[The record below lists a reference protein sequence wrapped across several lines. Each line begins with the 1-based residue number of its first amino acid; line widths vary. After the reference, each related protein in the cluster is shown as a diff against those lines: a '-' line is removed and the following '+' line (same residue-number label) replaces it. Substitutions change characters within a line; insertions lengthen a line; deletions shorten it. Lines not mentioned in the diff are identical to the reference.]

1 MSRIYCTIQDIVN
14 QIDYI
19 IVIEQIMI
27 YLNKINELWRFH
39 MVNIVKIRG
48 SVFAPYALLKP
59 IQDPA
64 TGRVFEYAGDAREFT
79 PYAVN
84 TKRSRLEQEVVVDFY
99 KREIFTYADACIVT
113 VKITNPDGSI
123 EYQKG
128 ETSTE
133 NIACTNIVWS
143 EDEVSFEMRASAS
156 NPLNAV
162 APAAD
167 YFLTIRVNE
176 SGTVHVEGLHD
187 GFPCYEF
194 YKQIDFSSFELI
206 YTHDFRKTDDTP
218 AALAGEMEY
227 SFKTKI

>member
-1 MSRIYCTIQDIVN
+1 
-14 QIDYI
+14 
-19 IVIEQIMI
+19 
-27 YLNKINELWRFH
+27 

-59 IQDPA
+59 IKDAA
-64 TGRVFEYAGDAREFT
+64 TGRVFEYAGDARVFT

-84 TKRSRLEQEVVVDFY
+84 TKRSRLEQEVIVDFY

-156 NPLNAV
+156 NPLNAA

-167 YFLTIRVNE
+167 YLLAIRVNK
-176 SGTVHVEGLHD
+176 SGTLHVEGVHD

-194 YKQIDFSSFELI
+194 YKQVDFGSFESI
-206 YTHDFRKTDDTP
+206 YTHDFRETNDTP

-227 SFKTKI
+227 NFKTKI

>member
-1 MSRIYCTIQDIVN
+1 
-14 QIDYI
+14 
-19 IVIEQIMI
+19 
-27 YLNKINELWRFH
+27 

-59 IQDPA
+59 IKDAA

-84 TKRSRLEQEVVVDFY
+84 TKRSRLEQEVIVDFY

-156 NPLNAV
+156 NPLNAA

-167 YFLTIRVNE
+167 YLLAIRVNK
-176 SGTVHVEGLHD
+176 SGTLHVEGVHD

-194 YKQIDFSSFELI
+194 YKQVDFGSFESI
-206 YTHDFRKTDDTP
+206 YTHDFRETNDTP

-227 SFKTKI
+227 NFKTKI

>member
-1 MSRIYCTIQDIVN
+1 
-14 QIDYI
+14 
-19 IVIEQIMI
+19 
-27 YLNKINELWRFH
+27 

-156 NPLNAV
+156 NPLNAA

-176 SGTVHVEGLHD
+176 SDTVHVEGLHD

-194 YKQIDFSSFELI
+194 YKQIDFGSFELI

>member
-1 MSRIYCTIQDIVN
+1 
-14 QIDYI
+14 
-19 IVIEQIMI
+19 
-27 YLNKINELWRFH
+27 

-143 EDEVSFEMRASAS
+143 EEEVSFEMRASAS
-156 NPLNAV
+156 NPLNAA

-176 SGTVHVEGLHD
+176 SGTVHVEGVHD

-194 YKQIDFSSFELI
+194 YKQIDFGSFELI
-206 YTHDFRKTDDTP
+206 YTHDFRETDDTP

>member
-1 MSRIYCTIQDIVN
+1 
-14 QIDYI
+14 
-19 IVIEQIMI
+19 
-27 YLNKINELWRFH
+27 

-48 SVFAPYALLKP
+48 SVFAPYDLLKP
-59 IQDPA
+59 IQDPV

-156 NPLNAV
+156 NPLNAA

-194 YKQIDFSSFELI
+194 YKQIDFGSFELI
-206 YTHDFRKTDDTP
+206 YTHDFRETDDTP

>member
-1 MSRIYCTIQDIVN
+1 
-14 QIDYI
+14 
-19 IVIEQIMI
+19 
-27 YLNKINELWRFH
+27 

-113 VKITNPDGSI
+113 VKIKNPDGSI

-156 NPLNAV
+156 NPLNAA

-194 YKQIDFSSFELI
+194 YKQIDFGSFELI

>member
-1 MSRIYCTIQDIVN
+1 
-14 QIDYI
+14 
-19 IVIEQIMI
+19 
-27 YLNKINELWRFH
+27 

-113 VKITNPDGSI
+113 VEITNPDGSI

-156 NPLNAV
+156 NPLNAA

-194 YKQIDFSSFELI
+194 YKQIDFGSFELI
-206 YTHDFRKTDDTP
+206 YTHDFRETDDTP

>member
-1 MSRIYCTIQDIVN
+1 
-14 QIDYI
+14 
-19 IVIEQIMI
+19 
-27 YLNKINELWRFH
+27 

-59 IQDPA
+59 IKDAA
-64 TGRVFEYAGDAREFT
+64 TGRVFEYAGDARGFT

-84 TKRSRLEQEVVVDFY
+84 TKRSRLEQEVIVDFY

-156 NPLNAV
+156 NPLNAA

-167 YFLTIRVNE
+167 YLLAIRVNK
-176 SGTVHVEGLHD
+176 SGTLHVEGVHD

-194 YKQIDFSSFELI
+194 YKQVDFGSFESI
-206 YTHDFRKTDDTP
+206 YTHDFRETNDTP

-227 SFKTKI
+227 NFKTKI

>member
-1 MSRIYCTIQDIVN
+1 
-14 QIDYI
+14 
-19 IVIEQIMI
+19 
-27 YLNKINELWRFH
+27 

-48 SVFAPYALLKP
+48 SVFAPYASLEP
-59 IQDPA
+59 IKDSA

-84 TKRSRLEQEVVVDFY
+84 TKRSRLEQEVTVDFY

-128 ETSTE
+128 ETSTD

-143 EDEVSFEMRASAS
+143 EDKVSFEMRASAS
-156 NPLNAV
+156 NPLNAA

-167 YFLTIRVNE
+167 YLLAIRVNKN
-176 SGTVHVEGLHD
+176 GTVHVEGVHD

-194 YKQIDFSSFELI
+194 YKQVDFGSFELI
-206 YTHDFRKTDDTP
+206 YTHDFRETNDTP

-227 SFKTKI
+227 NFKMTV

>member
-1 MSRIYCTIQDIVN
+1 M
-14 QIDYI
+14 
-19 IVIEQIMI
+19 
-27 YLNKINELWRFH
+27 
-39 MVNIVKIRG
+39 
-48 SVFAPYALLKP
+48 LKP
-59 IQDPA
+59 IKDAA
-64 TGRVFEYAGDAREFT
+64 TGRVFEYAGDARGFT

-84 TKRSRLEQEVVVDFY
+84 TKRSRLEQEVIVDFI
-99 KREIFTYADACIVT
+99 KRNFHICRCLHRYC
-113 VKITNPDGSI
+113 KITNPDGSI

-156 NPLNAV
+156 NPLNAA

-167 YFLTIRVNE
+167 YLLAIRVNK
-176 SGTVHVEGLHD
+176 SGTLHVEGVHD

-194 YKQIDFSSFELI
+194 YKQVDFGSFESI
-206 YTHDFRKTDDTP
+206 YTHDFRETNDTP

-227 SFKTKI
+227 NFKTKI

>member
-1 MSRIYCTIQDIVN
+1 M
-14 QIDYI
+14 

-143 EDEVSFEMRASAS
+143 EDEVSFEMKASAS
-156 NPLNAV
+156 NPLNAA

-167 YFLTIRVNE
+167 YFLTIRFNE

-194 YKQIDFSSFELI
+194 YKQIDFGSFELI

>member
-1 MSRIYCTIQDIVN
+1 
-14 QIDYI
+14 
-19 IVIEQIMI
+19 
-27 YLNKINELWRFH
+27 

-156 NPLNAV
+156 NPLNAA

-194 YKQIDFSSFELI
+194 YKQIDFGSFELI

-227 SFKTKI
+227 SFKTTS

>member
-1 MSRIYCTIQDIVN
+1 
-14 QIDYI
+14 
-19 IVIEQIMI
+19 
-27 YLNKINELWRFH
+27 

-48 SVFAPYALLKP
+48 SVFAPYVLLKP
-59 IQDPA
+59 IQDSA

-156 NPLNAV
+156 NPLNAA

-176 SGTVHVEGLHD
+176 SGAVHVEGLHD

-194 YKQIDFSSFELI
+194 YKQIEFGSFELI
-206 YTHDFRKTDDTP
+206 YTHDFRETDDTP

>member
-1 MSRIYCTIQDIVN
+1 
-14 QIDYI
+14 
-19 IVIEQIMI
+19 
-27 YLNKINELWRFH
+27 

-79 PYAVN
+79 RYAVN

-156 NPLNAV
+156 NPLNAA

-176 SGTVHVEGLHD
+176 SGTMHVEGLHD

-194 YKQIDFSSFELI
+194 YKQIDFGSFELI

>member
-1 MSRIYCTIQDIVN
+1 
-14 QIDYI
+14 
-19 IVIEQIMI
+19 MI

-156 NPLNAV
+156 NPLNAA

-176 SGTVHVEGLHD
+176 SGTAHVEGLHD

-194 YKQIDFSSFELI
+194 YKQIDFGSFELI
-206 YTHDFRKTDDTP
+206 YTHDFRKMDDTP

>member
-1 MSRIYCTIQDIVN
+1 
-14 QIDYI
+14 
-19 IVIEQIMI
+19 
-27 YLNKINELWRFH
+27 

-156 NPLNAV
+156 NPLNAA

-176 SGTVHVEGLHD
+176 SGAVHVEGLHD

-194 YKQIDFSSFELI
+194 YKQIDFGSFELI
-206 YTHDFRKTDDTP
+206 YTHDFRETDDTP

>member
-1 MSRIYCTIQDIVN
+1 
-14 QIDYI
+14 
-19 IVIEQIMI
+19 
-27 YLNKINELWRFH
+27 

-156 NPLNAV
+156 NPLNAA

-194 YKQIDFSSFELI
+194 YKQIDFGSFELI

-227 SFKTKI
+227 SFKKKI

>member
-1 MSRIYCTIQDIVN
+1 M
-14 QIDYI
+14 
-19 IVIEQIMI
+19 
-27 YLNKINELWRFH
+27 
-39 MVNIVKIRG
+39 
-48 SVFAPYALLKP
+48 
-59 IQDPA
+59 
-64 TGRVFEYAGDAREFT
+64 FEYAGDAREFT

-156 NPLNAV
+156 NPLNAA

-194 YKQIDFSSFELI
+194 YKQIDFGSFELI

>member
-1 MSRIYCTIQDIVN
+1 
-14 QIDYI
+14 
-19 IVIEQIMI
+19 
-27 YLNKINELWRFH
+27 

-84 TKRSRLEQEVVVDFY
+84 TKRSRLEQEVTVDFY

-156 NPLNAV
+156 NPLNAA

-194 YKQIDFSSFELI
+194 YKQIDFGSFELI
-206 YTHDFRKTDDTP
+206 YTHDFRETDDTP
-218 AALAGEMEY
+218 AALSGEMEY
-227 SFKTKI
+227 SFKTTI

>member
-1 MSRIYCTIQDIVN
+1 
-14 QIDYI
+14 
-19 IVIEQIMI
+19 
-27 YLNKINELWRFH
+27 

-64 TGRVFEYAGDAREFT
+64 TGRVFEYAGDAREFI

-156 NPLNAV
+156 NPLNAA

-176 SGTVHVEGLHD
+176 SGTAHVEGLHD

-194 YKQIDFSSFELI
+194 YKQIDFGSFELI

>member
-1 MSRIYCTIQDIVN
+1 
-14 QIDYI
+14 
-19 IVIEQIMI
+19 
-27 YLNKINELWRFH
+27 

-99 KREIFTYADACIVT
+99 KREIFTYADACIVI
-113 VKITNPDGSI
+113 VEITNPDGSI

-156 NPLNAV
+156 NPLNAA

-194 YKQIDFSSFELI
+194 YKQIDFGSFELI
-206 YTHDFRKTDDTP
+206 YTHDFRETDDTP